1 MLHRPEMTDQ
11 FPILSF
17 HGVTKRYESQSDPAV
32 RDVSLEIRKGEI
44 VALIGESG
52 SGKTTLLRLAAGLEF
67 PDTGIVAIGGEA
79 VADAS
84 APRAEIPPERRR
96 LGLVF
101 QDGALFPHL
110 NAARNVAYGLKTKGR
125 SERASRVTECLELV
139 DLQGMEER
147 FPHELSGG
155 ERQRLALAR
164 ALAPQPRL
172 ILLDEPFS
180 HLDPALRRKL
190 REEIRSILESLEQTA
205 LMVTHDPED
214 ALAISSR
221 VAILERGKILQTG
234 TPSEVYHEPV
244 DQYCAERFGP
254 ANETLDPV
262 TGATL
267 WKRPEDARW
276 ISCDIA
282 DEGAMVTV
290 ESVRPMGH
298 VWEVRV
304 APDDQDDV
312 SWLCFLKDAQQI
324 QIGERG
330 RVAWRSNPDP
340 VVWRS

>member
-1 MLHRPEMTDQ
+1 MTESDA
-11 FPILSF
+11 ILTFDRISKQYRAQATPAVD
-17 HGVTKRYESQSDPAV
+17 GVTLR
-32 RDVSLEIRKGEI
+32 IREGEV

-67 PDTGIVAIGGEA
+67 PDAGRVIIAGET
-79 VADAS
+79 VADAED
-84 APRAEIPPERRR
+84 PRSEVPPERRR

-110 NAARNVAYGLKTKGR
+110 NAAKNVAYGLKG
-125 SERASRVTECLELV
+125 ESRQEKADRVAECLELV
-139 DLQGMEER
+139 DLRGKENR

-172 ILLDEPFS
+172 LLLDEPFS

-190 REEIRSILESLEQTA
+190 REEIRSILGRLGQTA

-221 VAILERGKILQTG
+221 VAILNEGRILQTG
-234 TPSEVYHEPV
+234 TPSGVYCEPV

-254 ANETLDPV
+254 ANAVPDPG
-262 TGATL
+262 TGEVA

-276 ISCDIA
+276 ISCELA
-282 DEGAMVTV
+282 EEGCMVTV
-290 ESVRPMGH
+290 DAVRPMGNI
-298 VWEVRV
+298 WEVRV
-304 APDDQDDV
+304 TPDDSGEL
-312 SWLCFLKDAQQI
+312 SWLCFLKEGDRI
-324 QIGERG
+324 RPGDRG
-330 RVAWRSNPDP
+330 RVAWRGSAER
-340 VVWRS
+340 VAWKS